1 MNGSRMGAIIREARL
16 KKGMTEKQLAK
27 KVGMAENVIKA
38 IEMGT
43 RIVSDDQSQ
52 RIMKALGAEGSVTPM
67 SAELDAANEGPV
79 KLRPK
84 PRPYIIAAETPER
97 PLSEP
102 EKQEVVESASN
113 WLDALGGVLKR
124 VPVMGEDGVVIDHR
138 TCPVVGGKIEG
149 GHPDK
154 VTFFRCPDDAL
165 SGFRIWAGDL
175 LLVVPQPV
183 PVDDAVMIVRRGEH
197 RMARKVKKMPGGLV
211 LLQSYDREFKAETVP
226 LKELVFVGQ
235 CVRLERTL

>member
-1 MNGSRMGAIIREARL
+1 MNGSRMGEIIREARL

-38 IEMGT
+38 IEAGT

-84 PRPYIIAAETPER
+84 PRPYIIAAETPDK

-102 EKQEVVESASN
+102 EKQEVIEGASS

-124 VPVMGEDGVVIDHR
+124 VPIIDEDGVVIDHR

-154 VTFFRCPDDAL
+154 VSFFRCPDDSL
-165 SGFRIWAGDL
+165 CGFRIWAGDL
-175 LLVVPQPV
+175 LFVVPQTV
-183 PVDDAVMIVRRGEH
+183 PVDDAVMIVRRDGK
-197 RMARKVKKMPGGLV
+197 RMARKVKKLPGGMV
-211 LLQSYDREFKAETVP
+211 LLQSFDREFRAESVP
-226 LKELVFVGQ
+226 IKELLIIGR
-235 CVRLERTL
+235 CIRLERSL